1 MQVRDDI
8 GKILELVLQWKGKSS
23 VGRYGSVGI
32 CLQSETYLCFL
43 GAQDRKHGPV
53 GSDVVQKERQR
64 KMVRKSL
71 SIWQLPRSKGK
82 S

>member
-32 CLQSETYLCFL
+32 CLQSEI
-43 GAQDRKHGPV
+43 
-53 GSDVVQKERQR
+53 DVKDISASSEHKIESMDQ
-64 KMVRKSL
+64 
-71 SIWQLPRSKGK
+71 
-82 S
+82 